1 MINHRQS
8 SDQGVQ
14 ARAFMHDID
23 RVFPN
28 TAWAGGCKSWY
39 LDARGHNIALW
50 VGPSLAY
57 RWRLW
62 RARTRDY
69 VMG

>member
-1 MINHRQS
+1 
-8 SDQGVQ
+8 
-14 ARAFMHDID
+14 MHDID

>member
-1 MINHRQS
+1 MAMAEQR
-8 SDQGVQ
+8 
-14 ARAFMHDID
+14 FMHDID
-23 RVFPN
+23 RVFPH

-39 LDARGHNIALW
+39 LDAHGHNIALW

-62 RARTRDY
+62 RARRRDY

>member
-1 MINHRQS
+1 MAMAMAKQR
-8 SDQGVQ
+8 
-14 ARAFMHDID
+14 FMHEID
-23 RVFPN
+23 SAFPH

-39 LDARGHNIALW
+39 LDAHGHNIALW

-62 RARTRDY
+62 RARRRDY